1 MEQQLENALKIRYVK
16 LHFTVAFLEDI
27 LLPVDKVSALRGGM
41 GEMLLRANC
50 IRNRDCTNC
59 DFSDECIV
67 RRTMYSKYEKV
78 PQFVTTDDSIGYILE
93 CENYDRVFYAGDLL
107 QFHLILFGKTI
118 VYFNQYMQAFFALGR
133 EGIGKERAQY
143 QIVSVTNTQD
153 KPLLDDNA
161 VYMQNY
167 QVHTI
172 DEYVNYRIGCIL
184 RAGHHNSL
192 VFHTPVSLKY
202 QGEFQEEYR
211 VEAIWN
217 AVLRRIYMLEC
228 FEGIA
233 DNVYDIEGVKD
244 FVLPDIAGQEA
255 RRVNVRRYSSTQ
267 DRRMVLSGIKGQ
279 VWFDLIPEQM
289 LPLLLA
295 GELIHIG
302 KNTSFGFGRY
312 CVV

>member
-1 MEQQLENALKIRYVK
+1 MEQQLEDALKIRYVR
-16 LHFTVAFLEDI
+16 LHFTVAFLEDA

-50 IRNRDCTNC
+50 VRSRNCANC
-59 DFSDECIV
+59 DFAEECIV
-67 RRTMYSKYEKV
+67 RRTMYSKYENV

-93 CENYDRVFYAGDLL
+93 CENHDRVFYAGDLL

-118 VYFNQYMQAFFALGR
+118 VYFNQYLQAFFALGR
-133 EGIGKERAQY
+133 EGIGKERARY
-143 QIVSVTNTQD
+143 QIVSVTNTLNE
-153 KPLLDDNA
+153 PLLEDNA

-167 QVHTI
+167 QVQTI
-172 DEYVNYRIGCIL
+172 DEYVNYRIGRIR

-192 VFHTPVSLKY
+192 VFHTPAALKY
-202 QGEFQEEYR
+202 QGKFQEEYH

-228 FEGIA
+228 FEGITG
-233 DNVYDIEGVKD
+233 NVYDIKSLKD
-244 FVLPDIAGQEA
+244 FVFPDIVKQEA
-255 RRVNVRRYSSTQ
+255 RWVNVRRYSSTQ
-267 DRRMVLSGIKGQ
+267 DRGMVLSGIKGYAQ
-279 VWFDLIPEQM
+279 FDRIPEQM
-289 LPLLLA
+289 LPVLLA

-312 CVV
+312 RVV